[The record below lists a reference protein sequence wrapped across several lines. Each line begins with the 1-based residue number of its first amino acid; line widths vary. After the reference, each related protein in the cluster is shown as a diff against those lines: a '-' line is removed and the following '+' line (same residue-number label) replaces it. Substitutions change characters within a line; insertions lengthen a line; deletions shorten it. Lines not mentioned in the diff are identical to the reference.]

1 MDSPLGPQPSASAS
15 SATSARKRDKYI
27 KGPGREF
34 ADRLASLPAAAA
46 LRRAYSRRPR
56 LTSSVLLG
64 AAMVALMTAFS
75 TGSGLGMRQWVAL
88 AGATLATAW
97 LAVWIVFQEEDEASG

>member
-1 MDSPLGPQPSASAS
+1 
-15 SATSARKRDKYI
+15 
-27 KGPGREF
+27 
-34 ADRLASLPAAAA
+34 
-46 LRRAYSRRPR
+46 
-56 LTSSVLLG
+56 
-64 AAMVALMTAFS
+64 MVALMTAFS